1 MKCNKGFAPLILLA
15 IIVGALVIGGGAYY
29 LGKSSKVENKEVK
42 VEENNLPSNPEINKN
57 QNLPV
62 VNNNQQSSISSI
74 TVLSPNGGETYSTST
89 TIKQIPVTWK
99 SSGIISKNVAIY
111 IKNISTGNEIVN
123 SIVPDNGSTN
133 IYGVSTGNYKIR
145 ICSTNQSSKN
155 FEVAYDPDCATA
167 SDYSDNSFTVN
178 SVNNKNN
185 TTNGV
190 YTSTTDH
197 FSLSMPTN
205 MTLSEPDPT
214 IATYTSAHYYYV
226 QYKQG
231 VVPSLSYFRNI
242 SVSDEVCTGEP
253 VTIDNI
259 QYKRAD
265 DIGGGME
272 SSSLQSSYCTIHAG
286 KTYRLFFE
294 WTYARFTGST
304 PDRNV
309 ATVKFNNELDQLQI
323 QFID

>member
-1 MKCNKGFAPLILLA
+1 MKYNKGFAPLILLA
-15 IIVGALVIGGGAYY
+15 IIVGALVVGGGAYY
-29 LGKSSKVENKEVK
+29 LGKSGAKQEVK
-42 VEENNLPSNPEINKN
+42 VEENNLPSNPEINQN

-62 VNNNQQSSISSI
+62 VDNQQNNIPSII
-74 TVLSPNGGETYSTST
+74 VLSPNGGEKFNTST
-89 TIKQIPVTWK
+89 TIEQIPVTWK
-99 SSGIISKNVAIY
+99 SSGIVSKNVAIY

-133 IYGVSTGNYKIR
+133 IYGVPVGNYKIR
-145 ICSTNQSSKN
+145 ICSTNQASRN
-155 FEVAYDPDCATA
+155 FAVAYDPDCATA
-167 SDYSDNSFTVN
+167 SDYSNNSFIVN
-178 SVNNKNN
+178 PVNNNN
-185 TTNGV
+185 NITNGV
-190 YTSTTDH
+190 YTSTADH
-197 FSLSMPTN
+197 FSLSMPAN

-214 IATYTSAHYYYV
+214 IAAYTSAHYYYV

-242 SVSDEVCTGEP
+242 SVANEACTGEP
-253 VTIDNI
+253 VTINNI

-309 ATVKFNNELDQLQI
+309 ATVKFNNELDQLQL